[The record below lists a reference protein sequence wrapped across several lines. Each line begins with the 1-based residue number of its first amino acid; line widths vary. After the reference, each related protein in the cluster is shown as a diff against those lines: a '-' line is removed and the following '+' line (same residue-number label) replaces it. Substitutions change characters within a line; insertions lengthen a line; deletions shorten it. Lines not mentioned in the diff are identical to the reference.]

1 MMVCVV
7 SWRPTSASPATGG
20 SSPLSRW
27 ALIGGKLVMW
37 PHAPLWL
44 VQLMGKT
51 NLPVVAA
58 VCVSAPV
65 LAADALQPGDSP
77 ELHHHPQHQHLLSQ
91 HQPLDLASV
100 RPHCPHLLQDRSA
113 LLVFSWDFL
122 QFYYHLEKNELIS
135 SALLINFSMFCKWNQ
150 NVKRILDL
158 FLFTLQSYIHSPIT
172 SSNHLGTQVT
182 QYFEKWL
189 HSAPVLIIF
198 PGPSTRA
205 YKVFT
210 VPRSM
215 VTKPTIGY
223 DHCGQASQ
231 FHVYLLCLMPI

>member
-44 VQLMGKT
+44 VQLIGKT

-113 LLVFSWDFL
+113 LLVFYWDSKDFL
-122 QFYYHLEKNELIS
+122 QIYYHPEKKWID
-135 SALLINFSMFCKWNQ
+135 IFCITHQSFNVGKWNQ
-150 NVKRILDL
+150 NVKRISLIYFYL
-158 FLFTLQSYIHSPIT
+158 FLQSYIHSPIT

-189 HSAPVLIIF
+189 HS
-198 PGPSTRA
+198 
-205 YKVFT
+205 
-210 VPRSM
+210 
-215 VTKPTIGY
+215 
-223 DHCGQASQ
+223 Q
-231 FHVYLLCLMPI
+231 